1 MKKSG
6 KLWIIGILVCL
17 EVFLLPW
24 QVWAEEEIQEPENLY
39 ALSAVLMDGDSGRI
53 LFGKNEKEQRPM
65 ASTTKVMTCILVLE
79 SGKMEETAK
88 TSSYAA
94 SMPEVH
100 MGAREGE
107 IYRVRDLLY
116 ALMLESYND
125 AAVIL
130 AEHIAG
136 STEGFADK
144 MNEKAR
150 KIGCTDTWFITPNG
164 LDAQEETEEGVKIHS
179 TTAEDL
185 ARILRYCIK
194 ESSAREEFLEITRTP
209 AYTFTDTAGAK
220 TISCTNHNAFLN
232 MMEGALTGK
241 TGFTSDAGYCY
252 VGVLERDGKTLIVAL
267 LGCGWPNNKNY
278 KWSDTRKL
286 MEYGLENYNWQS
298 FAGETLPQLPQY
310 LPVEGGRTQ
319 ILGTFAQVK
328 LTLEDISQEE
338 GLLLRKDEKLEVTCR
353 LEEGLR
359 APVKAGEKTGEI
371 LYQLDG
377 ETLKTRGIYTADDVE
392 KIDFSWCLEETL
404 KRLAFDG

>member
-1 MKKSG
+1 MISRNSS
-6 KLWIIGILVCL
+6 L
-17 EVFLLPW
+17 E
-24 QVWAEEEIQEPENLY
+24 Q
-39 ALSAVLMDGDSGRI
+39 
-53 LFGKNEKEQRPM
+53 
-65 ASTTKVMTCILVLE
+65 
-79 SGKMEETAK
+79 
-88 TSSYAA
+88 
-94 SMPEVH
+94 
-100 MGAREGE
+100 
-107 IYRVRDLLY
+107 
-116 ALMLESYND
+116 
-125 AAVIL
+125 
-130 AEHIAG
+130 
-136 STEGFADK
+136 
-144 MNEKAR
+144 
-150 KIGCTDTWFITPNG
+150 
-164 LDAQEETEEGVKIHS
+164 
-179 TTAEDL
+179 
-185 ARILRYCIK
+185 
-194 ESSAREEFLEITRTP
+194 
-209 AYTFTDTAGAK
+209 
-220 TISCTNHNAFLN
+220 
-232 MMEGALTGK
+232 
-241 TGFTSDAGYCY
+241 
-252 VGVLERDGKTLIVAL
+252 DGKTLIVAL